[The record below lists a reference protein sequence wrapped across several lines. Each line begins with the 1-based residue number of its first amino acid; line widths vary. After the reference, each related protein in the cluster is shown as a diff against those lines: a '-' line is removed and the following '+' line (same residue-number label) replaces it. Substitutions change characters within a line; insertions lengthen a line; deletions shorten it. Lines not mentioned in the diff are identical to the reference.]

1 MDAYIQVSEALEESS
16 DILLIA
22 REAIECLCD
31 YNVERPRGPSPL
43 QKFLNAR
50 SVLKT

>member
-1 MDAYIQVSEALEESS
+1 MDAYIQVSEALEQSR

-31 YNVERPRGPSPL
+31 YNIERSGGPSPL
-43 QKFLNAR
+43 
-50 SVLKT
+50 